1 MKAKSVF
8 HSIGRCVAGGIG
20 LAAASYA
27 TVVGV
32 TWMRYGAVA
41 HAAADEE
48 SDALLDRFMPTYE
61 VVERHRVLVR
71 APAETT
77 FAAACEMDLER
88 SRIIRAVFKGREW
101 FMGSEAGPRQKTRAF
116 VPQMLAIGWGRLA
129 ELPGREIVMGS
140 VTQPWLADVVF
151 RPLPPERF
159 AAFDDPDHVKIAWTL
174 RVDPAG
180 AGESIFRTE
189 TRVTTTDATARRRF
203 RRYWSRIAP
212 GVVLIRWMSLR
223 LVKAEAERRSRETT
237 GSMSIDRHPA
247 GRFS

>member
-1 MKAKSVF
+1 
-8 HSIGRCVAGGIG
+8 
-20 LAAASYA
+20 
-27 TVVGV
+27 
-32 TWMRYGAVA
+32 
-41 HAAADEE
+41 
-48 SDALLDRFMPTYE
+48 
-61 VVERHRVLVR
+61 
-71 APAETT
+71 
-77 FAAACEMDLER
+77 
-88 SRIIRAVFKGREW
+88 
-101 FMGSEAGPRQKTRAF
+101 
-116 VPQMLAIGWGRLA
+116 LA

-223 LVKAEAERRSRETT
+223 LVTAEAERRSRETT